1 MPKTSKKAIEL
12 QAKLDNAEILK
23 SEQREMLITAK
34 TTIES
39 CEAML
44 EAVLQKIIALLKSAS

>member
-1 MPKTSKKAIEL
+1 MAKQTKAVLQREL
-12 QAKLDNAEILK
+12 ENAQILK

-44 EAVLQKIIALLKSAS
+44 EATLEKIAALLKSAS